1 MTEILEQTIDKDA
14 ADDLQGQHL
23 TFHISDSVYSV
34 ELQYVVEI
42 IQVQGI
48 TRVPYI
54 PSYITGIIN
63 LRGSIVPVIDARLK
77 MSMEERPYDEKTCII
92 ILNINDMH
100 IGMIVDSVS
109 GVANLGPNDISD
121 PPKTDTSHRNEYL
134 KSIAELSGQIILNL
148 DCEKF
153 FLGDAV

>member
-1 MTEILEQTIDKDA
+1 M
-14 ADDLQGQHL
+14 
-23 TFHISDSVYSV
+23 
-34 ELQYVVEI
+34 
-42 IQVQGI
+42 
-48 TRVPYI
+48 PYI
-54 PSYITGIIN
+54 PSYIKGIIN